1 VAPQIIL
8 GAQPRRRW
16 GFVPRGYTTIE
27 LVVVIVVVGIL
38 AAVAIPRFT
47 GRATFDTRG
56 CFDRARA
63 AVQYAQSLAIAQ
75 RRNVC
80 VSFGAGSV
88 TLQKAASEGSA
99 TACAAA
105 NVSNPTTS
113 LANFVDDGS
122 NRCAAVAFSVAPAP
136 VIVIFDALGQ
146 SIDAAGN
153 QRLSNAV
160 VTTTG
165 DFTTTFT
172 VENST
177 GHVH

>member
-1 VAPQIIL
+1 MARGKSLRV
-8 GAQPRRRW
+8 RRW
-16 GFVPRGYTTIE
+16 TFPPRGYTTIE
-27 LVVVIVVVGIL
+27 LVVVIVIVGIL

-80 VSFGAGSV
+80 VSLGAGSV
-88 TLQKAASEGSA
+88 TLQKAAAEGSG

-122 NRCAAVAFSVAPAP
+122 NRCAGVNFSAAALK
-136 VIVIFDALGQ
+136 FDALGQ
-146 SIDAAGN
+146 SITAAGAA
-153 QRLSNAV
+153 QSGDVDVTV
-160 VTTTG
+160 VG
-165 DFTTTFT
+165 DFTAKFT
-172 VENST
+172 VEKST